1 MEETH
6 QSLVVGEFDCDW
18 WITVSKDSNAT
29 AHGVQGSPAFQK
41 PSLYGEINESEPI
54 IASI

>member
-54 IASI
+54 VASI